1 VCLAFFLPSYILT
14 RGIKKKLCIFAGPHF
29 GSIQPHQQYPS
40 PDNNN
45 FSAKPV
51 HYVKQ
56 QQRPLPP
63 DTYVPVHRSSGRL
76 SNGFAPHNKMP
87 PGSKV

>member
-1 VCLAFFLPSYILT
+1 MF
-14 RGIKKKLCIFAGPHF
+14 FAGPHF